1 MWRDYQDQKAEI
13 TQLLAK
19 AEEELRRPNQVNADP
34 NKISAE
40 LRSRH
45 DAGVELR
52 RASEAILRRLRSI
65 LSGELGDWVGPDRSR
80 SLEEELRQVEQRVD
94 AIRSLNLE
102 AIASLD
108 EFNARLKE
116 LLLTVESIVAWLQTA
131 QKLLSQ
137 LLSLSLSPEERL
149 KRTEEL
155 QAAIRERLDQLEAV
169 EREASQL
176 LAMQIGPDVAA
187 RLSDEEKPT
196 ATAQLLGGVNVVQ
209 LRDAITKMSFK
220 VNAES
225 INVAEDMDHW
235 QEYSSQASELKP
247 WLDEAE
253 ERTATTVTRPSSVS
267 ELDALLQAAHLFED
281 ECKKQLAKLQSMS
294 THCQKMTH
302 QSSAKDEVDA
312 LHSRWSGI
320 QDAVVHQL
328 SRLQGLQVS
337 WMSVIAKMDAIVQWL
352 DAVEAQLDSLQQQTA
367 LDSLE
372 NQLGDL
378 KRVMKQSSEK
388 QTDLMALTQECD
400 AIVPS
405 LSPEGASNLRG
416 QVSDLKSRVSNLT
429 DAARLQ
435 INVVSDAIM
444 QRQDLL
450 GRETELVDCLR
461 ETEQGL
467 NRLNR
472 VDLNDLDASLDAS
485 HRLMQQLENQ
495 QPRLSALQVQMNQ
508 LQHTSTPDEARLLTQ
523 KSRELEQTTNVRF
536 VNYFRPLNCN

>member
-80 SLEEELRQVEQRVD
+80 SLEEELRLVEQRVE

-523 KSRELEQTTNVRF
+523 KSRELEQTTNVSF
-536 VNYFRPLNCN
+536 VNYFRPLICN